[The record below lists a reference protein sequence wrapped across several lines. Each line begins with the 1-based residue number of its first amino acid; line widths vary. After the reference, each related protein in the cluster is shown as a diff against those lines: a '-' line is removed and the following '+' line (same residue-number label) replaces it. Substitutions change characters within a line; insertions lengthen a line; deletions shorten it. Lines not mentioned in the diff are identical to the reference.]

1 MIGKQVEKATE
12 SLDLRGAAF
21 VQPIGRC
28 LNPSPCFPGA
38 NAKNGTQANK
48 K

>member
-1 MIGKQVEKATE
+1 MIGKQGEKATE
-12 SLDLRGAAF
+12 SLDLRDSAF
-21 VQPIGRC
+21 VQPTGRG